1 MAFFPTSGDG
11 GLFKQGAFQID
22 PNMTPDQ
29 IKRKRELLASMMG
42 QYGDAKYVGQ
52 GLGHLATGIMQGRQ
66 NRQLDR
72 SENKQR
78 DKISEA
84 FGRIFNGGGTA
95 TDGAPILGPHTP
107 SDPNSPQ
114 GIASDAMVAI
124 GKRSPYADAI
134 ASVESA
140 GSGDYSAVGPNTG
153 KGRAYGR
160 YQVMDFNIGPW
171 TEKYLGKRMTP
182 DEFLANP
189 QAQDAVFNGEF
200 GGYVNKYGNP
210 QDAAS
215 MWFSGRPMAEA
226 GNSSDGYNTVP
237 QYVDKF
243 TNAMGG
249 EKPTQASGGPDIA
262 TLAQI
267 AASPYADP
275 GQKAIAQA
283 MLQQQMQAMDPSSRL
298 DLEYKRAQIDAMKNP
313 AQKDDRTNAQ
323 KEYGYAVQ
331 DYILRGEPVPT
342 FTDWTRANNGAGATT
357 INNTVN
363 PQPTEAPRDPGTFGK
378 ELSKADAELIST
390 SREQAGA
397 AGDLE
402 SLASQMEQVIGS
414 VGYTG
419 PFGGLYGAI
428 DDVTGL
434 LPGDR
439 GARGALRS
447 MTLEAQLAFTE
458 KTKGAIT
465 DREMAM
471 FKEAVPGLNQTPE
484 GNKQIIEVIRIGA
497 RRAQDRAAF
506 LERYAQQNG
515 SLENAQAAWRRY
527 INENP
532 AFTVRDGKFEFSEP
546 ADFTPYLG
554 GTDAW
559 QERGGTTGGTT
570 DKAATHRFNP
580 ETGQIEA
587 IQ

>member
-1 MAFFPTSGDG
+1 MAFFPTDG

-29 IKRKRELLASMMG
+29 IKRKREQLAAMMG
-42 QYGDAKYVGQ
+42 QYGQAKYVGQ

-95 TDGAPILGPHTP
+95 TEGAPILGPYTP
-107 SDPNSPQ
+107 PDPNSPQ

-313 AQKDDRTNAQ
+313 ARKDDRTSDQ
-323 KEYGYAVQ
+323 KEYATAVQ
-331 DYILRGEPVPT
+331 DYILRNEPVPT
-342 FTDWTRANNGAGATT
+342 FTEWTRANRGAGAAKQ
-357 INNTVN
+357 TVN
-363 PQPTEAPRDPGTFGK
+363 VGDGGGARMGTIPQGYTVIEDPNSPAGYRMVAIPGGPEDTSALAAAAESNAATASDVVTTAAQRAREAAGKRNFGPAGTSLVAGLPIIGQSTDSGEVVRNVDVLKAQAQAGNLQAMRDASKTGGALGNVTEK
-378 ELSKADAELIST
+378 ELKLLSDKS
-390 SREQAGA
+390 GA
-397 AGDLE
+397 LNPDSPTFERDLDDYERTLLRVIHGQEAGDAIFE
-402 SLASQMEQVIGS
+402 QTRGTASQPAHGSATMPPDFAQKYGDVAKSNGVTIEQ
-414 VGYTG
+414 
-419 PFGGLYGAI
+419 LW
-428 DDVTGL
+428 
-434 LPGDR
+434 
-439 GARGALRS
+439 
-447 MTLEAQLAFTE
+447 EAWP
-458 KTKGAIT
+458 K
-465 DREMAM
+465 
-471 FKEAVPGLNQTPE
+471 
-484 GNKQIIEVIRIGA
+484 
-497 RRAQDRAAF
+497 
-506 LERYAQQNG
+506 
-515 SLENAQAAWRRY
+515 
-527 INENP
+527 
-532 AFTVRDGKFEFSEP
+532 
-546 ADFTPYLG
+546 
-554 GTDAW
+554 
-559 QERGGTTGGTT
+559 
-570 DKAATHRFNP
+570 
-580 ETGQIEA
+580 
-587 IQ
+587 